1 LPLKNRYAA
10 KIRTRRKMNPRT
22 LATITPISWP
32 LVSLLPPVPVGF
44 GVIVGIAVV
53 DDDDVD
59 ITGDEVGDE
68 VVDGRLKE
76 EVVDGRLKEEVV
88 DGRLKEVV
96 VEGVVIGVAEDV
108 VEGIADVVE
117 VVDVEGGGVKPP

>member
-1 LPLKNRYAA
+1 LKNRYAA

-22 LATITPISWP
+22 LATITPMSWP

-44 GVIVGIAVV
+44 GAIVGIAAV

-59 ITGDEVGDE
+59 VTGDEVGD
-68 VVDGRLKE
+68 